1 MSESLP
7 ILKYEV
13 TDQVAWITLN
23 RPQVMNAINMALH
36 DAIGDAFSEASRDNN
51 VLVAVVIGEGGRAFS
66 TGDDLK
72 ELSTRDASQLSS
84 MSHVDRVDE
93 CSKPVIAAIDG
104 YCLGGGFE
112 LALRCDIL
120 IATENSR
127 FGLPEP
133 RMGIFAPYALHYLSR
148 VIPLREALWLLL
160 TGAHMSAKRAYD
172 IGLIQ
177 AILPDRD
184 ALINEVKRVAYAITL
199 CAPSVTQATK
209 YIVKKSHHLAV
220 EEAQEFAQPI
230 VTKVQSSED
239 RIEGARA
246 FVEKR
251 PPKWKAI

>member
-1 MSESLP
+1 
-7 ILKYEV
+7 
-13 TDQVAWITLN
+13 
-23 RPQVMNAINMALH
+23 MNAINMALH
-36 DAIGDAFSEASRDNN
+36 DAIGDAIVKARQDTN
-51 VLVAVVIGEGGRAFS
+51 VLVAVIIGEGGRAFS

-72 ELSTRDASQLSS
+72 ELSTQDAQQLSS
-84 MSHVDRVDE
+84 MSYVDRVDD
-93 CSKPVIAAIDG
+93 CLKPIIAAIDG

-160 TGAHMSAKRAYD
+160 TGAHMSAKRAHD
-172 IGLIQ
+172 IGLVQ

-184 ALINEVKRVAYAITL
+184 ALINEVKRIAYAITL
-199 CAPSVTQATK
+199 CAPSVTQAAK
-209 YIVKKSHHLAV
+209 YIVKQSRHLSA
-220 EEAQEFAQPI
+220 EEAQKFAQPI

-251 PPKWKAI
+251 PPKWKVL